1 MELKT
6 NFIQNTC
13 NKAINIS
20 LNIQKAVIFL
30 AAIFISACSWIKSP
44 EIPVVDAPQ
53 KFNSAGDYYSNIESL
68 PYLAWWQQFNDQ
80 ELNKLIE
87 SGLNNNLEIK
97 IAISNLEQSEG
108 ILKQA
113 QLSWIPFVNI
123 YAGYSSNPAFGNPG
137 TFYGIWPQYVPNIF
151 KIYKQQQQAKYNV
164 AVNQAMIDGVR
175 LTLIS
180 QIAASYFTLISSQE
194 QLKLLAMLD
203 KDSQTLIDLT
213 KSQLKIGLRDNI
225 DLTQLTAN
233 EKLIQAQINLVNQNI
248 IISQNSIKYLLNQN
262 PGKIDSSD
270 NFNRIDFTKFK
281 PGNLPAQVLQNRPDL
296 IMAENIVK
304 SSHEGVAVAYGN
316 LFPAIQLDSFAGA
329 GSLNG
334 TVANPNQFLPMN
346 DAYINWQINPAVFGQ
361 IEAQK
366 GAYKAT
372 VYQYIQTVRKILKEV
387 DNSYI
392 TNQSTS
398 KNYENTNQAYME
410 LSKKYNLYQG
420 LYKSG
425 ILSYPELIN
434 NKLDVDKL
442 ALILNQSKL
451 QQALSLVNLYQNLAG
466 GYKYNHESEIT
477 QDK

>member
-1 MELKT
+1 MQF
-6 NFIQNTC
+6 FIVLLS
-13 NKAINIS
+13 I
-20 LNIQKAVIFL
+20 LV
-30 AAIFISACSWIKSP
+30 ISACSWIQSP
-44 EIPVVDAPQ
+44 TTPEVDAPQ

-68 PYLAWWQQFNDQ
+68 PYLAWWQQFNDPQ
-80 ELNKLIE
+80 LNKLIE
-87 SGLNNNLEIK
+87 SSLNSNLEIK
-97 IAISNLEQSEG
+97 IAISNLEQAEG

-180 QIAASYFTLISSQE
+180 QITASYFTLISSQE
-194 QLKLLAMLD
+194 QLKLLTTLD

-248 IISQNSIKYLLNQN
+248 VISQNSIKYLLNQN
-262 PGKIDSSD
+262 PGKIANSD
-270 NFNRIDFTKFK
+270 NFNQLDFNKFK
-281 PGNLPAQVLQNRPDL
+281 PGSLPAQVLQNRPDL
-296 IMAENIVK
+296 IMAENMVK

-316 LFPAIQLDSFAGA
+316 LFPAIQLDTFFGQGSF
-329 GSLNG
+329 NG
-334 TVANPNQFLPMN
+334 TVANPNQYLNMN
-346 DAYINWQINPAVFGQ
+346 DAYVNWQINPATFGQ

-366 GAYKAT
+366 GAYKGT

-398 KNYENTNQAYME
+398 KNYENTKEAYTA
-410 LSKKYNLYQG
+410 LSKKYDLYQG

-434 NKLDVDKL
+434 NKLDLDKL
-442 ALILNQSKL
+442 ALVLNQSKL

-466 GYKYNHESEIT
+466 GYKYNSESGIT
-477 QDK
+477 RDKE